1 MPSPPPKT
9 RLLIRAALIQYLI
22 NQPIDPNVG
31 GYYQQSYLPP
41 PGAPPHFAGAGA
53 GGVPLYNEHNEKI
66 PDYTGPTSDAYLP
79 HEKDNTRSAH
89 TFSGMTA
96 SDHDL
101 ERGVGI

>member
-1 MPSPPPKT
+1 MVHVDDDVKSS
-9 RLLIRAALIQYLI
+9 Q
-22 NQPIDPNVG
+22 
-31 GYYQQSYLPP
+31 
-41 PGAPPHFAGAGA
+41 
-53 GGVPLYNEHNEKI
+53 
-66 PDYTGPTSDAYLP
+66 YLP

>member
-1 MPSPPPKT
+1 MSSSPPKT

-79 HEKDNTRSAH
+79 HEK
-89 TFSGMTA
+89 
-96 SDHDL
+96 
-101 ERGVGI
+101 ERFDDVRV